1 MRNEGHVI
9 QKGKISEIW
18 SPTSLVKQRDFCT
31 GTSCFPSKPKET
43 GTVVIHDGFNKQRKK
58 KNKNTNLSFDLLYHT
73 ITFGA

>member
-9 QKGKISEIW
+9 QKGKISEIQ

-58 KNKNTNLSFDLLYHT
+58 RIK
-73 ITFGA
+73 IQI